1 VPRLIGAAEVPT
13 VSPISRLAGVVLP
26 AMASA
31 RGQTMLALQF
41 QFDRSQ
47 WLDGP
52 SILGHQFEQLR
63 VLIDHART
71 QAPFYRDHLRR
82 AQIFSLGGLTPAS
95 FTRWPLLSRS
105 DVLAAGESLLARTMP
120 AAHGEIIWNSTTGST
135 GQPVRVATSALGTLF
150 QDALVMRSHFWYGLD
165 LSLKFGAIR
174 SGTHEP
180 GGTDWGPALRGTF
193 ESGPSV
199 LFGLSEDLSA
209 QLDWLRRESPAYLLS
224 RGHTLHALIHESRA
238 RGTAPEGIKALLS
251 FADRPPDDLRML
263 AREAWDVPVFDTY
276 SAGEFGVLALQ
287 CPDHEHLHVQSE
299 NVLLEILR
307 EDGSACAPGEVGRV
321 VVTDLHNFA
330 MPLIRYVIGDFAE
343 VGEPCPCGRGL
354 PVIRRIA
361 GRSSNMAVDV
371 NGRRFWPLL
380 SPFMWINTP
389 ITQRQFV
396 QLSRTHVEVR
406 FVAPRDLT
414 SAEEASIRAGLI
426 ATFRHPFEFSFV
438 RVDEIARAPGAKF
451 EEFISHVDGSA

>member
-1 VPRLIGAAEVPT
+1 MEAERRPAQAPA
-13 VSPISRLAGVVLP
+13 SHLAHLTLP
-26 AMASA
+26 AIPAG

-47 WLDGP
+47 WLDRA
-52 SILGHQFEQLR
+52 SILDHQFEQLR
-63 VLIDHART
+63 VLVDHARA
-71 QAPFYRDHLRR
+71 QAPFYRDHMRR

-95 FTRWPLLSRS
+95 FARWPLLSRR
-105 DVLAAGESLLARTMP
+105 DVLAAGAALLARTMP
-120 AAHGEIIWNSTTGST
+120 SAHGGIIWNATTGST
-135 GQPVRVATSALGTLF
+135 GQPVRVANSALGALF

-165 LSLKFGAIR
+165 LSLKFAAIR
-174 SGTHEP
+174 SGTDEAA
-180 GGTDWGPALRGTF
+180 GADWGPALRGTF
-193 ESGPSV
+193 ETGPSV
-199 LFGLSEDLSA
+199 LLGLSEDLGA
-209 QLDWLRRESPAYLLS
+209 QFEWLCRESPAYLLS

-238 RGTAPEGIKALLS
+238 RGARPEGIKALLS

-263 AREAWDVPVFDTY
+263 AREVWGAPVFDTY

-287 CPDHEHLHVQSE
+287 CPDHEHLHAQSE
-299 NVLLEILR
+299 HVLLEILR
-307 EDGSACAPGEVGRV
+307 EDGSACAPGEIGRV

-330 MPLIRYVIGDFAE
+330 MPLIRYVIGDYAE

-361 GRSSNMAVDV
+361 GRSSHMAVDV

-380 SPFMWINTP
+380 NPFMWASTP

-396 QLSRTHVEVR
+396 QQTRTHIEVR

-414 SAEEASIRAGLI
+414 SAEEADIRAGLI
-426 ATFRHPFEFSFV
+426 STFRHPFEFSFV
-438 RVDEIARAPGAKF
+438 RVDEITRAPGAKF
-451 EEFISHVDGSA
+451 EEFISRVDGPA